1 MILIILKLWKF
12 VNSKFQRERQKILDL
27 LAKSDDLEL
36 DVNIHIFDNLTST
49 NDKLAQ
55 LIAEENAPSGTV
67 VIAKT
72 QTAGRGQR
80 GNKWN
85 SVAGGLYLSLAISP
99 NLLAVNV
106 HQLTIGIVWGIAD
119 QLRQQGIPV
128 SIKWPND
135 LILAGRKLGGILT
148 QTRITQGRIEHAI
161 VGVGINYANP
171 VESPAI
177 NLAPSN
183 DCQPNYRNFSI
194 EMLTS
199 CTIKGIISG
208 YKRCTPSTI
217 DSLLSDYLE
226 LLNARGRSVIVNGK
240 LGTVL
245 GISPQGEL
253 HIGFTTDL
261 ETTETY
267 LIPGTFTLGYES

>member
-1 MILIILKLWKF
+1 MIID
-12 VNSKFQRERQKILDL
+12 SEKILNL
-27 LAKSDDLEL
+27 LAKDRDLDL
-36 DVNIHIFDNLTST
+36 DFNINIFDVLTST
-49 NDKLAQ
+49 NDKLAE
-55 LIAEENAPSGTV
+55 LITEKNASAGTI

-80 GNKWN
+80 GNKWD
-85 SVAGGLYLSLAISP
+85 SVIGGLYLSLAISP
-99 NLLAVNV
+99 DLPAVNV

-128 SIKWPND
+128 LIKWPND
-135 LILAGRKLGGILT
+135 LILNHRKLGGILT
-148 QTRITQGRIEHAI
+148 QTRIAQGRIEQAI

-177 NLAPSN
+177 NLAASN

-208 YKRCTPSTI
+208 YRRCTPSTI

-240 LGTVL
+240 SGTVL

-253 HIGFTTDL
+253 HIGFTTNL
-261 ETTETY
+261 ETTKAY

>member
-1 MILIILKLWKF
+1 MDR
-12 VNSKFQRERQKILDL
+12 QRILDL
-27 LAKSDDLEL
+27 LAEAGDLGL
-36 DVNIHIFDNLTST
+36 DLNIHIFESLTST

-55 LIAEENAPSGTV
+55 LIATKNAPPGTV

-80 GNKWN
+80 GKTWV
-85 SVAGGLYLSLAISP
+85 SAPGGLYLSMAIEP
-99 NLLAVNV
+99 DLPAANV
-106 HQLTIGIVWGIAD
+106 HQLTIGLVWGIAY
-119 QLRQQGIPV
+119 QLIQQDIYV

-135 LILAGRKLGGILT
+135 LILNDRKLGGILT
-148 QTRITQGRIEHAI
+148 QTRIVGDRIQQAI

-171 VESPAI
+171 VSGLAI
-177 NLAPSN
+177 NLEQNN
-183 DCQPNYRNFSI
+183 DCQPNYGNFPI

-199 CTIKGIISG
+199 STIKGIISG
-208 YKRCTPSTI
+208 YQRCTPATI

-226 LLNARGRSVIVNGK
+226 LLNARGRLVIVNGQ

-253 HIGFTTDL
+253 HIEFKTATAR
-261 ETTETY
+261 TETY
-267 LIPGTFTLGYES
+267 LTPGTFPLGYENL

>member
-1 MILIILKLWKF
+1 M
-12 VNSKFQRERQKILDL
+12 VNGNLEIERQKILDL
-27 LAKSDDLEL
+27 LSWDDDLGI
-36 DVNIHIFDNLTST
+36 DVNIHIFDTLTST

-80 GNKWN
+80 GRVWT
-85 SVAGGLYLSLAISP
+85 SDSGGLYLSMAISLDLP
-99 NLLAVNV
+99 AINV
-106 HQLTIGIVWGIAD
+106 HQLTIGLVWGIAY
-119 QLRQQGIPV
+119 QLRQQGIHV
-128 SIKWPND
+128 LVKWPND
-135 LILAGRKLGGILT
+135 LILDHRKLGGILT
-148 QTRITQGRIEHAI
+148 QTRISQGKIQQAI

-183 DCQPNYRNFSI
+183 DRQPNYANFPI

-199 CTIKGIISG
+199 CTIRGIISG
-208 YKRCTPSTI
+208 YNRCTPATI

-226 LLNARGRSVIVNGK
+226 LLNARGRLVSVNGK

-253 HIGFTTDL
+253 HIGFTTA
-261 ETTETY
+261 TARTETY
-267 LIPGTFTLGYES
+267 LTPGTFTLGYEDL

>member
-1 MILIILKLWKF
+1 VDSELDCE
-12 VNSKFQRERQKILDL
+12 REKILAL
-27 LAKSDDLEL
+27 LSEYNNLGL
-36 DVNIHIFDNLTST
+36 DVDIRIFDNLTST

-80 GNKWN
+80 GRTWT
-85 SVAGGLYLSLAISP
+85 SELGGLYLSMAISP
-99 NLLAVNV
+99 DLPAINV
-106 HQLTIGIVWGIAD
+106 HQLTIGLVWGIAN
-119 QLRQQGIPV
+119 QLRQQGIDV
-128 SIKWPND
+128 LIKWPND
-135 LILAGRKLGGILT
+135 LILENRKLGGILT
-148 QTRITQGRIEHAI
+148 QTRIFQGRIQKAI

-177 NLAPSN
+177 NLASSK
-183 DCQPNYRNFSI
+183 DRQPNYANFPI

-199 CTIKGIISG
+199 CTIRGIISG
-208 YKRCTPSTI
+208 YKRCNPATI

-226 LLNARGRSVIVNGK
+226 LLNPRGRSVIVNGK

-253 HIGFTTDL
+253 HIEFTTAT
-261 ETTETY
+261 EITETY
-267 LIPGTFTLGYES
+267 LTPGTFTLGYENL